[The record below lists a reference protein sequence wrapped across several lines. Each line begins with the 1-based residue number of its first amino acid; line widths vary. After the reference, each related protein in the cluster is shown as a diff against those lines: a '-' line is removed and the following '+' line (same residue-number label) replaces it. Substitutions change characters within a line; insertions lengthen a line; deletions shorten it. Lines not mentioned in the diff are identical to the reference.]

1 MGATQGKSKKMAMET
16 EDARDRAMMETITKE
31 PTKTEYRI
39 IVENC
44 SVRLTE
50 RVNEMLNEGWE
61 LQGGVSGLSENTTG
75 RNQIGTSHTRV
86 WAQAMIKKH

>member
-1 MGATQGKSKKMAMET
+1 MVLKT
-16 EDARDRAMMETITKE
+16 EDVRERTTTTEI

-44 SVRLTE
+44 TIRLSE
-50 RVNEMLNEGWE
+50 CVNELLNDGWE
-61 LQGGVSGLSENTTG
+61 LQGGVSGHTESSSG
-75 RNQIGTSHTRV
+75 RNQLGTSHTRV